1 MAISW
6 LAVLT
11 SVPWSDV
18 ISNAPKLAD
27 SAKKLWN
34 TVSGG
39 PPQQEL
45 PTAGASPA
53 ASPEA
58 QALARLEARV
68 ASLEA
73 EVSDLHGQML
83 ASSELI
89 KGLAEQNTQLIR
101 RIEANRVRTLWLA
114 AATAVIALVAATALV
129 LASQHGA

>member
-1 MAISW
+1 MALSW
-6 LAVLT
+6 LVVLK

-18 ISNAPKLAD
+18 ISNAPMLAD
-27 SAKKLWN
+27 GAKKLWHA
-34 TVSGG
+34 VAGSQI
-39 PPQQEL
+39 QQDR
-45 PTAGASPA
+45 PA
-53 ASPEA
+53 ADAAPASSPEA

-73 EVSDLHGQML
+73 EVTDLHGQML